1 MANKITKREVI
12 NAMLE
17 VEAIRDNQ
25 TFVDYLTNE
34 LYLLDKRKNNKSDKP
49 TKKQVE
55 NAGYIELIRGA
66 LAAGDSMSIPELKEA
81 IPEFEGFTSQK
92 ISSLLTI
99 MDKAGEISKDY
110 DKKVAVFAL
119 KQD

>member
-12 NAMLE
+12 NAMLAD
-17 VEAIRDNQ
+17 EAIRDNQ
-25 TFVDYLTNE
+25 MFVDYLTNE
-34 LYLLDKRKNNKSDKP
+34 LKLLNKRKNSKSDKP

-55 NAGYIELIRGA
+55 NAGYIYLIKGVLSDGEPR
-66 LAAGDSMSIPELKEA
+66 SIPQIKEA
-81 IPEFEGFTSQK
+81 IPEFEGFSSQK

-110 DKKVAVFAL
+110 DKKVAVFAM
-119 KQD
+119 KKD